1 MKKAKVNLQT
11 ISRSI
16 QVLRCFDNE
25 ADLGITDIAKQLGLA
40 KSTVFGIVSTL
51 EGNGFLEQD
60 SRTGRYRLGAELFR
74 LGTRVKADLLSL
86 CKPYMEKLVAAYRET
101 VHLVIPDQ
109 CSILYI
115 HKIESPHSMRI
126 CSKVGERQPLYCTG
140 VGKAILA
147 HLGESDRKA
156 ITDKMNFVKLTPF
169 TVGNMDTLNQ
179 ELAGIK
185 AKGFAVDRE
194 ELEVGLICVAAPVFD
209 SFDKPVAAISVAGPA
224 IRMTDRVIEEIAGTL
239 TAYTCELSGK
249 LGYLQGACR

>member
-1 MKKAKVNLQT
+1 MEKAKVNLQT

-16 QVLRCFDNE
+16 QVLRCFDND
-25 ADLGITDIAKQLGLA
+25 ADLGITDIAKRLGLA

-51 EGNGFLEQD
+51 EYNGFLEQD
-60 SRTGRYRLGAELFR
+60 SRTGRYRLGTELFR
-74 LGTRVKADLLSL
+74 LGTKVKADLLSL

-147 HLGESDRKA
+147 YLGESERKA
-156 ITDKMNFVKLTPF
+156 IMDKMNFVQMTPF
-169 TVGNMDTLNQ
+169 TIGDMDFLNK

-224 IRMTDRVIEEIAGTL
+224 SRMTDRVIADIAGTL
-239 TAYTCELSGK
+239 TAFTRELSGK
-249 LGYLQGACR
+249 LGSMQGACR